1 MTNFSRI
8 KEINDQCMRNVEA
21 IMAES
26 KNIIKK
32 FKIEQAE
39 IMKNIVVSTDDTVS
53 LEQQFRKF
61 QSELS
66 QRENEQYNQI
76 NGRINAE
83 IETMRKLI
91 MQELASPSVSPIGQ
105 TNDPAFDA
113 ALNSFDP
120 DYVPIPTNPK
130 QEKVMPSSVSE
141 MSSSVGEMPSAQQM
155 QNSMSKNNSNNTTPS
170 NASQEYDEVSKSLE
184 NLTKEVMNN
193 PNTDN
198 NIPVETRELDEW
210 ITEIKNLI

>member
-8 KEINDQCMRNVEA
+8 KEINDQSMRNIEA

-26 KNIIKK
+26 KNIIKN

-39 IMKNIVVSTDDTVS
+39 IMKNIVVSTDDTAS
-53 LEQQFRKF
+53 LEHQFRKF
-61 QSELS
+61 QSELA

-91 MQELASPSVSPIGQ
+91 MQELATPSVSPIGQ
-105 TNDPAFDA
+105 ASDPAFDA

-120 DYVPIPTNPK
+120 NYVPIPK
-130 QEKVMPSSVSE
+130 QEEKIMPSSVS
-141 MSSSVGEMPSAQQM
+141 EMPSAQQM
-155 QNSMSKNNSNNTTPS
+155 QNSIPNDNAFNTSPNT
-170 NASQEYDEVSKSLE
+170 SQEYDEVSKSLE
-184 NLTKEVMNN
+184 NLTKEVMSN
-193 PNTDN
+193 PTTDN